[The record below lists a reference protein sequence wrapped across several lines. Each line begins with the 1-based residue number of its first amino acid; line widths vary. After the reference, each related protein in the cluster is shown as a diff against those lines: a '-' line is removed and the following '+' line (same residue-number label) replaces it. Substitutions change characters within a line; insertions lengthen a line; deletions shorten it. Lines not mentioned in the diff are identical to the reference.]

1 MSIEPGTGTMQTD
14 ENIHRVG
21 NEPGSCAALYY
32 CSCPSVAGGDS
43 REVLHFQATEGNA
56 DICKDVNLSGINGL
70 ELWAGNGLP
79 FWFQICHETFGKN
92 SFHVFAY
99 FLLFQS

>member
-1 MSIEPGTGTMQTD
+1 MKRFGEMSIEPGTGTMQTD

-70 ELWAGNGLP
+70 ELWAGNGQTSILVSNLP
-79 FWFQICHETFGKN
+79 
-92 SFHVFAY
+92 
-99 FLLFQS
+99 